1 MPNVKSPGS
10 NSTKISTGLTGMIW
24 KNLIISNMDS
34 VIDKYISQFPK
45 EIQSILKQFQ
55 KAIREA
61 APDAVETISYRMPT
75 FDINGKHLVHFAAFK
90 KHIGFFP
97 TPSAIVAFK
106 NELLEYKTSKGT
118 IQFPIDKPIP
128 FNLIRKI
135 VKFRLKETKS
145 N

>member
-1 MPNVKSPGS
+1 
-10 NSTKISTGLTGMIW
+10 
-24 KNLIISNMDS
+24 MDS